1 MGNGGCYKYFVDI
14 QLGMIKEMVER
25 GGGVTR
31 EVKAHLMEIE
41 QGGERGGSEKKGRG
55 GRMEG
60 DLKKGEVRS
69 ESEEAGFRRIG
80 GRVSNLI

>member
-1 MGNGGCYKYFVDI
+1 
-14 QLGMIKEMVER
+14 
-25 GGGVTR
+25 
-31 EVKAHLMEIE
+31 
-41 QGGERGGSEKKGRG
+41 
-55 GRMEG
+55 MEG